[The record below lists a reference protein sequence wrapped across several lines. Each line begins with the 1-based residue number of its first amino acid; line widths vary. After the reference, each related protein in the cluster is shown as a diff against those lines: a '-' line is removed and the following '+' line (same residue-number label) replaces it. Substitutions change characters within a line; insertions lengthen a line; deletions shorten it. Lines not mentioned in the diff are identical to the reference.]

1 MRCAILSVL
10 RQAEGCN
17 SCHNIVELDKI
28 RFDSYTGY
36 LHVPHIMLGTLCI
49 LECMCVVKSKSCRS
63 CKTPRAE
70 FLRGVEPKNCAKSKE
85 CRLFKDAMVESPPIP
100 AISKRANESR
110 IGRCR
115 ILRSRRQ
122 SHDGEEL
129 RHRRPPEPSSSG
141 PSESAIIAENRQA
154 AEAR

>member
-1 MRCAILSVL
+1 MHVC
-10 RQAEGCN
+10 CK
-17 SCHNIVELDKI
+17 VEK
-28 RFDSYTGY
+28 
-36 LHVPHIMLGTLCI
+36 
-49 LECMCVVKSKSCRS
+49 VVGLARRRARS
-63 CKTPRAE
+63 QKV
-70 FLRGVEPKNCAKSKE
+70 RGVEPKNCAKSKE

-110 IGRCR
+110 IGRCL

-141 PSESAIIAENRQA
+141 PSESAIIAENPAHLALLSSLPRRQQKQDEMVNNNRPEPDD
-154 AEAR
+154 EAHPPPHLVVPNGHPDIGLFDR

>member
-36 LHVPHIMLGTLCI
+36 LHVPHIMLCI